1 LIIKEITQE
10 KAREE
15 ILELFKEGNTLY
27 YSDIVKKL
35 DIDLEM
41 VVDICTELLEQKVI
55 EIDAELS
62 DHTTNHPG

>member
-1 LIIKEITQE
+1 MIIKEITRE

-15 ILELFKEGNTLY
+15 ILQLFKEGNTLY

-62 DHTTNHPG
+62 E

>member
-1 LIIKEITQE
+1 MTIKEITRE

-15 ILELFKEGNTLY
+15 ILQLFKKGDTLY

-41 VVDICTELLEQKVI
+41 VVDICAELQEQKVI

-62 DHTTNHPG
+62 E

>member
-1 LIIKEITQE
+1 MIIKEITRE

-15 ILELFKEGNTLY
+15 ILQLFRTGDTLY

-35 DIDLEM
+35 NIDLEI
-41 VVDICTELLEQKVI
+41 VVDICTELHEQKVI

-62 DHTTNHPG
+62 E

>member
-1 LIIKEITQE
+1 MTVKEITKE

-15 ILELFKEGNTLY
+15 ILQLFKKGDTLY

-35 DIDLEM
+35 NIDLEM
-41 VVDICTELLEQKVI
+41 VVDICTELQKQKII

-62 DHTTNHPG
+62 E